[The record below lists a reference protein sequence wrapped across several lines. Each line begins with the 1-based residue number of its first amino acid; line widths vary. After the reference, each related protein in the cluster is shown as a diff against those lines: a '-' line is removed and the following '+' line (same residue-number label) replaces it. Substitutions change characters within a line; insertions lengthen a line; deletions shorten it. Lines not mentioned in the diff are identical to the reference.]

1 MKKSTWVCVGAAII
15 VAYAALA
22 AFTAAVVLVGPLLA
36 VAARGWRHGARLPA
50 VLTLLFCI
58 LALVGS
64 PLTMELEF
72 MMLLLVP
79 GVVVAGLLHHVDRRR
94 RHRAHSLRDG

>member
-1 MKKSTWVCVGAAII
+1 MKKVTWVCMVVAIV

-36 VAARGWRHGARLPA
+36 VAARSWRHGARLPA

-58 LALVGS
+58 LAIIGS
-64 PLTMELEF
+64 PLTMGLEF
-72 MMLLLVP
+72 TMLLLVP
-79 GVVVAGLLHHVDRRR
+79 GVVVAGLVNQVDRRR
-94 RHRAHSLRDG
+94 RHRAQGRRDG